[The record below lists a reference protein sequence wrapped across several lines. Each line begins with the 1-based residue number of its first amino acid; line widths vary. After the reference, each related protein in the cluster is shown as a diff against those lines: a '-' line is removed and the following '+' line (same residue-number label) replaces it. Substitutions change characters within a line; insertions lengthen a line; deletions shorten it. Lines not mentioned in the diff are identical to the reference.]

1 MNEEFNILLNKLSR
15 FKRKY
20 YLNEL
25 LKGVIISL
33 MLIFSIFIIIGVFE
47 YFLWSDTIIR
57 TVIFYTFLLFSLL
70 VFIKFIFIPISKLF
84 QIGKQISYE
93 EAADIIGNHFPEI
106 SDKLLNAIQLQILS
120 EDIDSKSFDL
130 LNAGIEQ
137 KTLELKP
144 FSFRKAISFKSN
156 LKYIKWLATPLIII
170 LISLLIS
177 PAFVTEPVYRIV
189 NHQENFSK
197 PLPYSYKILN
207 DSLKI
212 IQGDDFKLNIEVV
225 GDEIP
230 EQLYVNDG
238 KYDYRMQSKGGK
250 YFTYNFQ
257 KLKKDIYFQLL
268 TEEVKSKK
276 YHLIVLARPSVSN
289 FKIEI
294 KYPSYVGK
302 KTEVIENTGDL
313 VIAEGSSLKWFF
325 NTKNSKL
332 LYFKAG
338 NNQEV
343 IESTNNVFQWE
354 KTLKNNLNYSVFSKS
369 NENIFS
375 DTLDYSITVVKD
387 NKPQIEIDEVQQ
399 EYLLK
404 YLLVNGTITD
414 DYGFIK
420 LYFYYRKN
428 EKEEWVQ
435 TPLNIGKDF
444 EKQNFNHSFNTDD
457 IQLDAGETFEFYYEV
472 WDNDAVNGYKS
483 AKTAIMKFN
492 MPDRNELEKKAD
504 STGSRV
510 KEKYEKTLDDFDK
523 ISKELEQMKEDLF
536 EKKSADWNDKKKIKD
551 LIKKEK
557 ALRESMSELNE
568 LMNKRDEIKEFLNE
582 NPNPE
587 LSEKLDRLEEQIEKL
602 KDNSLLEKLE
612 ELSKN
617 LDELNKDQ
625 LENLLDN
632 LKSNQEDFMENLEQQ
647 LEFFKQIEIEQ
658 KLGELANQL
667 DSLSKKQND
676 LQEETLDKKTDLDK
690 VSEEQ
695 KKLNEEFS
703 EVKKKINEV
712 DSLNQELSKPLDL
725 DTEEEMQDNIS
736 KSMDEADDNASSG
749 KRNKSAKAQSEASES
764 MQKLSNSIQQMMQM
778 AMQSRMGED
787 AEELG
792 NLLDNLLDISFDLES
807 LMKTIEETSDNDPRF
822 NDNMRD
828 LKFIQDDYV
837 VLHDSLK
844 ALSKRQMMIKQF
856 VVKES
861 DKIKKSIEKALE
873 NIQERKSNV
882 SGANMQYAMMSANS
896 LALMLDESLDQM
908 MQSMNM
914 PGSKSGSAKCKQPGS
929 GNTPGMQ
936 QMINMQQGLGKGLQK
951 AGQKSGQGKGGSEGK
966 DGDSEE
972 LARLAAQQSELRK
985 QMREMMDQMEGQG
998 GNGQALQKIIDKMEQ
1013 QEDDIVNRRITAETI
1028 ERQKEIETRLLQA
1041 EKALIEREKE
1051 KKRESQEGQNIERG
1065 NPKLDFKYNEV
1076 KNDNKNNVIQ
1086 RHPIKLENSY
1096 KRVSDKY
1103 LFELK
1108 RKDLKD

>member
-1 MNEEFNILLNKLSR
+1 VNEDFNILLNKLSR
-15 FKRKY
+15 FIRKY

-33 MLIFSIFIIIGVFE
+33 LLIFSIFIVIDVFE
-47 YFLWSDTIIR
+47 YFLWSDTIVR
-57 TVIFYTFLLFSLL
+57 TIIFYTFLLFSLL
-70 VFIKFIFIPISKLF
+70 VFIKFILIPIFKLF

-93 EAADIIGNHFPEI
+93 DAANIIGNHFPDI
-106 SDKLLNAIQLQILS
+106 SDKLLNAIQLQGLY
-120 EDIDSKSFDL
+120 EEVDSKSIDL

-156 LKYIKWLATPLIII
+156 FKYIKWLATPLIII
-170 LISLLIS
+170 LLSLLIS

-189 NHQENFSK
+189 NHKESFSK
-197 PLPYSYKILN
+197 PLPYSFKIIN
-207 DSLKI
+207 DSLKL
-212 IQGDDFKLNIEVV
+212 IQGDDFLLNIEVS

-230 EQLYVNDG
+230 EQIYVNDG
-238 KYDYRMQSKGGK
+238 KYDYRMQSKGSK
-250 YFTYNFQ
+250 YFDYNFQ
-257 KLKKDIYFQLL
+257 KLKKDIYFQLM
-268 TEEVKSKK
+268 TDEVKSEK
-276 YHLIVLARPSVSN
+276 YHLVVLARPSISN

-294 KYPSYVGK
+294 NYPAYVGK

-313 VIAEGSSLKWFF
+313 VVAEGSSLKWFF
-325 NTKNSKL
+325 NTKNSKSF
-332 LYFKAG
+332 YFI
-338 NNQEV
+338 NDDNQELV
-343 IESTNNVFQWE
+343 ESANNIF
-354 KTLKNNLNYSVFSKS
+354 TLKKTVKNNMSYSIFSKS

-375 DTLDYSITVVKD
+375 DTLDYAITVVKD
-387 NKPQIEIDEVQQ
+387 NKPQIEIDEIQQ

-414 DYGFIK
+414 DYGFSK
-420 LYFYYRKN
+420 LYFYYRKTEN
-428 EKEEWVQ
+428 EQWVK
-435 TPLNIGKDF
+435 TALNIGKDF

-457 IQLDAGETFEFYYEV
+457 IPVEAGETFDFYYEV

-492 MPDRNELEKKAD
+492 MPDRNELEKKVD

-510 KEKYEKTLDDFDK
+510 KEKYEKSLDDFEK

-536 EKKSADWNDKKKIKD
+536 QKKSADWNDKKKIKD
-551 LIKKEK
+551 LINKEK
-557 ALRESMSELNE
+557 ELRESMTELNE

-658 KLGELANQL
+658 KLGELSSQL
-667 DSLSKKQND
+667 DSLSKKQDD
-676 LQEETLDKKTDLDK
+676 LHAETVDKKSDLDK
-690 VSEEQ
+690 VSEDQ
-695 KKLNEEFS
+695 KKLNNEFS
-703 EVKKKINEV
+703 EIKKKINEV
-712 DSLNQELSKPLDL
+712 DSLNKELSKPLDL

-736 KSMDEADDNASSG
+736 KSMEEASDNASSG

-764 MQKLSNSIQQMMQM
+764 MQKLSESMQQKMQM

-807 LMKTIEETSDNDPRF
+807 LMKTVEETSDNDPRF

-844 ALSKRQMMIKQF
+844 ALSKRQMMIQQF

-861 DKIKKSIEKALE
+861 EKIKNSIEKALE
-873 NIQERKSNV
+873 NIQERKSSV
-882 SGANMQYAMMSANS
+882 SGANMQYAMMSANT

-914 PGSKSGSAKCKQPGS
+914 PGSKSGSEKCKQPGS

-936 QMINMQQGLGKGLQK
+936 QMINMQQSLGKGIQK
-951 AGQKSGQGKGGSEGK
+951 AGKKSGQGKGGSEGK

-985 QMREMMDQMEGQG
+985 QMREMMDQMEGEG
-998 GNGQALQKIIDKMEQ
+998 GNGKALQKIIDKMEQ

-1103 LFELK
+1103 LYELK
-1108 RKDLKD
+1108 KKDLND